1 MTCYGNRE
9 LLYQVWTNIFGN
21 AIKFTDNS
29 GRISASIEETKDN
42 ILVIIRDTGIGMTE
56 EVRTHIFEK
65 FYRGDKSRSFEGN
78 GLGLALVKR
87 IVALCQ
93 GEITVENKLHQGTS
107 FTVKLANTNMD
118 NLIIKTNFSAQ

>member
-1 MTCYGNRE
+1 MLKRQNSTVRIDLRTVENSV
-9 LLYQVWTNIFGN
+9 LLMVEDHGC
-21 AIKFTDNS
+21 
-29 GRISASIEETKDN
+29 
-42 ILVIIRDTGIGMTE
+42 GINEHTLP
-56 EVRTHIFEK
+56 HIFEK